1 MPCRNK
7 ADVLNG
13 RHSVSNLVCIEIDT
27 VGCYRTLK
35 LDVNARPKKTR
46 AWPSLRSQI
55 SAPPLG
61 KRGKASAS

>member
-1 MPCRNK
+1 MSGRHQ

-13 RHSVSNLVCIEIDT
+13 RLHVSVIVCDERDT
-27 VGCYRTLK
+27 ERYYRTLK

-46 AWPSLRSQI
+46 AWPSLRSRV